1 LETLTKRGWLDGER
15 KSQYRAI
22 LTLQRGRFLYRLG
35 KYSESLQIYLEL
47 EQKLSETALQL
58 IKALATEYRNIG
70 DQLSWIE
77 DKIVFSTQA
86 QIAYQ
91 HAVELNKEDSNA
103 WYGLGNS
110 LALQGENESAID
122 AFKKATQLD
131 PKFASPYNSLGNV
144 YLSQDKFYLA
154 IQSYQ
159 KATDLDPQAASSP
172 YNGLGNTYQAQGN
185 YGLAIKSYKMAIEL
199 DPQFVFPY
207 NGLGTVYQAQNNY
220 EDAITYYWKAISLD
234 SKFPYARFN
243 LGFISWLQ
251 DKRDDAISLWKEGLA
266 LLVGESREYRQYAK
280 FVCAWHEF
288 LIGEAYDR
296 IGNLREVLQTEKL
309 PVSLMSDILKD
320 AETIARLSTK
330 LEGIDTVIEMLRQA
344 IEKAQ

>member
-1 LETLTKRGWLDGER
+1 
-15 KSQYRAI
+15 
-22 LTLQRGRFLYRLG
+22 
-35 KYSESLQIYLEL
+35 L
-47 EQKLSETALQL
+47 EQKLSETALHL
-58 IKALATEYRNIG
+58 RKALATEYRNIG

-110 LALQGENESAID
+110 LALQGGNESAID

-131 PKFASPYNSLGNV
+131 PKFAPPYNSLGNV

-159 KATDLDPQAASSP
+159 KAIELDPQTASSP

-185 YGLAIKSYKMAIEL
+185 YESAIKFYKKAIEL
-199 DPQFVFPY
+199 DPQFALPY
-207 NGLGTVYQAQNNY
+207 NGLGVVYQAQDNY
-220 EDAITYYWKAISLD
+220 EAAIIYYEKAITLD
-234 SKFPYARFN
+234 STFPYARFN

-251 DKRDDAISLWKEGLA
+251 DKHDDAISLWKEGLA
-266 LLVGESREYRQYAK
+266 LINGENSEYRQYAK
-280 FVCAWHEF
+280 FVCTWHEF
-288 LIGEAYDR
+288 LIGENSND
-296 IGNLREVLQTEKL
+296 IDSLREVLQTEKL

-320 AETIARLSTK
+320 AETIARFPTQ